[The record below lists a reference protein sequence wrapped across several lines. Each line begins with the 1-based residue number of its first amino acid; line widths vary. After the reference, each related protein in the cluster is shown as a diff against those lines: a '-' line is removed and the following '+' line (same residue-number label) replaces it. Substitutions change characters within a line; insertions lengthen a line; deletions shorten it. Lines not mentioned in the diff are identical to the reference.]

1 MKQKLQA
8 LGRALMQPVALLP
21 AAALML
27 GIGYWIDPSGWG
39 GSNPFANFLVKG
51 GASILDFLG
60 ILFAVGVAYGL
71 SKDKNGAAALS
82 GLVGFL
88 MVTNLLSADSVAH
101 FKQIP
106 LEELDKTLGFHA
118 INNKNVFIGILVG
131 ILAAAAYNRFHQTK
145 LPDAFA
151 FFSGRRLVPI
161 VTAVYAIIASLV
173 LFFAWPVIYKALV
186 GFGNLILGM
195 GPIGA
200 GIYAFF
206 NRLLIP
212 TGLHHALNN
221 VFWFDAFG
229 IGDITNYWN
238 PEFTQTASAA
248 ASGYYAGMYQA
259 GFFPIM
265 MFGLPGAALAMIHTA
280 KPEKRKVA
288 ASLLISGLVAS
299 FVTGVTEPIEFS
311 FMFLSPLLYLIH
323 AVLTGISVALVAF
336 LRYASGFTFSAGLID
351 YILGFKLKT
360 VNKPLMLLVVGVVFF
375 AIYYFVFRLM
385 ITKLDLK
392 TPGREDE
399 SVEGEG
405 QVLDSKETDFTRMA
419 ATILEGLGGKDNI
432 DGLDYCITRLR
443 VNIKDNLLVD
453 EKKIKEARVSGIVR
467 PSKSNVQVII
477 GPQVQFVKDE
487 MDKML

>member
-39 GSNPFANFLVKG
+39 GNNPFANFLVKG

-88 MVTNLLSADSVAH
+88 MVTNLLNAGSVAI
-101 FKQIP
+101 FKGIP
-106 LEELDKTLGFHA
+106 LEELDSTLGFEA

-131 ILAAAAYNRFHQTK
+131 ILAAAAYNRFYQAK

-161 VTAVYAIIASLV
+161 ITAVYAILASVV
-173 LFFAWPVIYKALV
+173 LFFAWPIIYKGLV
-186 GFGNLILGM
+186 GFGNFIMDL

-200 GIYAFF
+200 GIYGFF

-238 PEFTQTASAA
+238 PEFAQTATAA

-288 ASLLISGLVAS
+288 ASLLLSGLVAS

-323 AVLTGISVALVAF
+323 ALFTGISVALVAF

-360 VNKPLMLLVVGVVFF
+360 VNKPLMLLVVGVAFF
-375 AIYYFVFRLM
+375 VLYYFVFRFM
-385 ITKLDLK
+385 ITKLNLQ
-392 TPGREDE
+392 TPGRELEVNPDE
-399 SVEGEG
+399 GR
-405 QVLDSKETDFTRMA
+405 VLDAKETNFTRMA
-419 ATILEGLGGKDNI
+419 ETILAGLGGKENI
-432 DGLDYCITRLR
+432 ENLDYCITRLR
-443 VNIKDNLLVD
+443 VEVKDNLLVN
-453 EKKIKEARVSGIVR
+453 ENKIKEAQVAGIVR

-477 GPQVQFVKDE
+477 GPQVQAVKDE